1 MINES
6 GKESVDVVISENH
19 FLKVDALI
27 VELVV
32 VVICFARYR
41 IDEFLVKQSKIFRCH
56 YCVGLMVATRQKPT
70 MTYEIFFFALK
81 LQNHVESIDVTAP
94 VDYCERIHNDFIS
107 EWLTQ

>member
-1 MINES
+1 MIDES

-19 FLKVDALI
+19 FLKVNALI

-41 IDEFLVKQSKIFRCH
+41 IDEFLVKQSKIFWGH
-56 YCVGLMVATRQKPT
+56 YRVGLMIATRQKPT
-70 MTYEIFFFALK
+70 VTYEIFFFALK

-94 VDYCERIHNDFIS
+94 VDYCERDS
-107 EWLTQ
+107 